1 LDFKKS
7 NGLEIPVSFVKRFKP
22 LVLLE
27 KTMIVCKFGGTSVQ
41 DAEAMMRL
49 AKIIERQREAQPVV
63 VSSAMGKT
71 TNKLLEVARTAA
83 EGMLQEALD
92 LLAGLQDS
100 HLNEARK
107 LGIAVSED
115 WVTEKIHSY
124 FKEMQDLVHGLSAL
138 GELTPR
144 VTDAMASY
152 GERLSTAILTQVL
165 ENRGIPSRLMDARQC
180 VITDDNFVNAN
191 PLSDETEA
199 AIVKHL
205 RPVLEEGRVPVFQ
218 GFIGSNREGITTTIG
233 RGGSD
238 HSASLVGAALGA
250 DEIQIWTDV
259 DGIMTTDPRMV
270 PGAHRIKEISF
281 NEAAELAYFGA
292 KVLHPATII
301 PAVRKNIPVRV
312 LNSSRPDQEGTII
325 TNETQPSGNPVKAI
339 AYKKGVTVVNIAS
352 TRMLMAYGFLRR
364 IFEIFDHYKVSVDVV
379 ATSEVSV
386 SLTVDETS
394 SLRDIVTELKKI
406 GEVNIEGSR
415 AIVCCVGD
423 NLRNIPGVPH
433 TVFSALQ
440 DTGIHMISQGAS
452 SINITFVINE
462 DRLPEAVRRLHDSL
476 FQKVDSRIFE

>member
-1 LDFKKS
+1 
-7 NGLEIPVSFVKRFKP
+7 
-22 LVLLE
+22 
-27 KTMIVCKFGGTSVQ
+27 MIVCKFGGTSVQ
-41 DAEAMMRL
+41 DADAMMRL
-49 AKIIERQREAQPVV
+49 AKIIGAQRDAQPVV

-71 TNKLLEVARTAA
+71 TNKLLELARTAS
-83 EGMLQEALD
+83 EGRQQEALD
-92 LLAGLQDS
+92 LLASLQDN
-100 HLNEARK
+100 HLKEARK

-115 WVTEKIHSY
+115 WVAEKIDTY
-124 FKEMQDLVHGLSAL
+124 FKEMLDLVHGLSAL

-165 ENRGIPSRLMDARQC
+165 ENQGIPSQLMDARQC

-191 PLSDETEA
+191 PLADETEA

-205 RPVLEEGRVPVFQ
+205 RPVLEEGKVPVFQ

-238 HSASLVGAALGA
+238 HSASLVGAALEA

-270 PGAHRIKEISF
+270 PEAHRVKEISF

-292 KVLHPATII
+292 RVLHPATIL
-301 PAVRKNIPVRV
+301 PAVRKKIPVRV
-312 LNSSRPDQEGTII
+312 LNSSKPDQEGTII
-325 TNETQPSGNPVKAI
+325 TNETQPCGNPVKAI
-339 AYKKGVTVVNIAS
+339 AYKKGVTIVNIAS
-352 TRMLMAYGFLRR
+352 TRMLMAHGFLRK

-386 SLTVDETS
+386 SLSVDETS
-394 SLRDIVTELKKI
+394 ALGDIVTNLKKI
-406 GEVNIEGSR
+406 GEVKVEGSQ

-423 NLRNIPGVPH
+423 NLRNIAGVPH
-433 TVFSALQ
+433 IVFSALQ
-440 DTGIHMISQGAS
+440 NIDIHMISQGAS
-452 SINITFVINE
+452 SINMTFVISE
-462 DRLPEAVRRLHDSL
+462 DHLPEAVRELHASL
-476 FQKVDSRIFE
+476 FRKVDPRIFE